1 MGREA
6 RTWVSD
12 IVLDS
17 GTPTATD
24 QFAQCS
30 IQLEH
35 FRRSVPLVGAAQIE
49 PCLTAKARS
58 RCSIASGC
66 AHCVVRRNDDK
77 SATMAFVVVKY
88 PISDWAIRER
98 TNRPVAATDA
108 CHVPALQRENGDRES
123 THRVES
129 IQPNFSAPPHPWDSL
144 VPVASRWPRSPFVS
158 GSRGATSSVDP
169 GIQ

>member
-1 MGREA
+1 MGMEA

-88 PISDWAIRER
+88 PISDWAIWER

-108 CHVPALQRENGDRES
+108 CHVPALQRENGRSGKHSPRLIHS
-123 THRVES
+123 T
-129 IQPNFSAPPHPWDSL
+129 QFFSSSSSL
-144 VPVASRWPRSPFVS
+144 GFTGACGQPVA
-158 GSRGATSSVDP
+158 TSAFRF
-169 GIQ
+169 GIPWCDFFS

>member
-1 MGREA
+1 MGMEA

-58 RCSIASGC
+58 RCSIASGS
-66 AHCVVRRNDDK
+66 AHCVVRRNDDR
-77 SATMAFVVVKY
+77 SATMAFVVIKY
-88 PISDWAIRER
+88 PISEWAIRER

-123 THRVES
+123 THRV
-129 IQPNFSAPPHPWDSL
+129 
-144 VPVASRWPRSPFVS
+144 
-158 GSRGATSSVDP
+158 
-169 GIQ
+169 